1 MAHVAFDL
9 DRTLGFFEIVSP
21 LAFFWSKDFL
31 SNPEQAAAN
40 SSLRISKKLELQL
53 TKARETFARS
63 LLGEPA
69 LLFTILRPDLGE
81 MIRPLLKAKC
91 FKTAIIYSNTGVSYS
106 VELAKFIIEK
116 HYKAPGFFSLTA
128 DHWHPLRDEDRTDK
142 FTEPK
147 KTIGTLQK
155 LFRRATHERKDI
167 PIKNIMFV
175 DDRIPKHELAD
186 QEKDGLVYMN
196 LAPYVPSVT
205 DKQRDQLLFLAVAAL
220 DKHGLLRSAEY
231 LQSPFCYRNIPYDYT
246 KQHPIRGFR
255 ELLSFVKTS
264 MYHVEAI
271 PSNWEKGLPY
281 IRETMKEYLEECSKN
296 V

>member
-21 LAFFWSKDFL
+21 LAFLWSKEFL
-31 SNPEQAAAN
+31 SNPEQSAVN
-40 SSLRISKKLELQL
+40 SALRISKKLELQL
-53 TKARETFARS
+53 TKARESFARS

-69 LLFTILRPDLGE
+69 LLFTVLRPDLSE
-81 MIRPLLKAKC
+81 MINPLLRAKC

-116 HYKAPGFFSLTA
+116 QYKAPNFFSLTA

-155 LFRRATHERKDI
+155 LFRRATHARKDV

-175 DDRIPKHELAD
+175 DDRTPKHDLTA
-186 QEKDGLVYMN
+186 QEKDGLVYMH
-196 LAPYVPSVT
+196 LLPYVPSVT

-220 DKHGLLRSAEY
+220 DKHGLLRYTEY
-231 LQSPFCYRNIPYDYT
+231 LQSPFCYRNIPYEYT

-255 ELLSFVKTS
+255 ELLSFVKAS
-264 MYHVEAI
+264 MYHVEADKT
-271 PSNWEKGLPY
+271 NWEKGLPY
-281 IRETMKEYLEECSKN
+281 IRETMRDYLEGCSKN